1 MKRFVSRNY
10 WLVLAVVVLS
20 SFIIHQQQKPT
31 LFAIGDST
39 VKNGK
44 GKGDGGLWGWA
55 DFIKPYFDA
64 DKINIEN
71 HAMGGTSSRTFQT
84 QGLWDKI
91 LAKVKAG
98 DYVIMQFG
106 HNDSSPL
113 NDSSRAR
120 GTMKGVSED
129 STVIMNLLTKKEETV
144 HTYGWYMRKFIADV
158 KAKGATPIICSPIP
172 RNDWKNGKVIRN
184 GGNNYGGWCAEI
196 AKQTGIAF
204 IDLNSITADKYDALG
219 QEKVVPFFPKE
230 HTHTGKEGAEIN
242 AASVVSG
249 IKALKDCKLTEYI
262 K

>member
-129 STVIMNLLTKKEETV
+129 STVIMNLLTKKEETL

-184 GGNNYGGWCAEI
+184 GGNN
-196 AKQTGIAF
+196 
-204 IDLNSITADKYDALG
+204 
-219 QEKVVPFFPKE
+219 
-230 HTHTGKEGAEIN
+230 
-242 AASVVSG
+242 
-249 IKALKDCKLTEYI
+249 
-262 K
+262 

>member
-1 MKRFVSRNY
+1 MKRFISRNY
-10 WLVLAVVVLS
+10 MLFLAAILLS
-20 SFIIHQQQKPT
+20 SFIIHEQKKPT
-31 LFAIGDST
+31 LFVIGDST

-44 GKGDGGLWGWA
+44 GLGDGGLWGWA
-55 DFIKPYFDA
+55 DYLKPYFDT

-84 QGLWDKI
+84 QGLWDKV
-91 LAKVKAG
+91 LAKVKSG
-98 DYVIMQFG
+98 DYVMMQFG

-120 GTMKGVSED
+120 GTIKGVSED

-158 KAKGATPIICSPIP
+158 KAKGATAIICSPIP
-172 RNDWKNGKVIRN
+172 RNDWKNGKIIRN
-184 GGNNYGGWCAEI
+184 GGNNYGGWCLEVAR
-196 AKQTGIAF
+196 QTSIAF
-204 IDLNSITADKYDALG
+204 IDLNTLTADKYDALG
-219 QEKVVPFFPKE
+219 QEKVAPFFPKE

-242 AASVVSG
+242 AASIAAG
-249 IKALKDCKLTEYI
+249 IKALKDCSLTAFV

>member
-1 MKRFVSRNY
+1 MKRFVSCNY
-10 WLVLAVVVLS
+10 WLILAAVVLS
-20 SFIIHQQQKPT
+20 SFVIKQQQKPT

-44 GKGDGGLWGWA
+44 GLGDGGLWGWA
-55 DFIKPYFDA
+55 DFIKPLFDTN
-64 DKINIEN
+64 KINIEN
-71 HAMGGTSSRTFQT
+71 HALGGTSSRTFQT
-84 QGLWDKI
+84 QGLWHKV

-106 HNDSSPL
+106 HNDSSPI

-120 GTMKGVSED
+120 GTIKGVSED
-129 STVIMNLLTKKEETV
+129 STVIINLLTKKEETV

-172 RNDWKNGKVIRN
+172 RNDWKNGKLMRN

-196 AKQTGIAF
+196 AMQTGIAF
-204 IDLNSITADKYDALG
+204 VDLNSITADKYDAMG
-219 QEKVVPFFPKE
+219 QEKVTPFFPKE

-242 AASVVSG
+242 AASVVAG
-249 IKALKDCKLTEYI
+249 LKNLKDCSLATFVK
-262 K
+262 